1 MYLYVQ
7 LILHDLGVSLPNEDG
22 FSNVKNAY
30 IKSDHYSVSD
40 DYGVNSN
47 KTRIY
52 GDWFYLKDYVSF
64 GHEVKATRKS
74 PPDNLTRI
82 SG

>member
-1 MYLYVQ
+1 MHLVFPGNTSTIQTFVPSVYKFHVYLHVQ

-47 KTRIY
+47 KTRMY
-52 GDWFYLKDYVSF
+52 G
-64 GHEVKATRKS
+64 G
-74 PPDNLTRI
+74 
-82 SG
+82 